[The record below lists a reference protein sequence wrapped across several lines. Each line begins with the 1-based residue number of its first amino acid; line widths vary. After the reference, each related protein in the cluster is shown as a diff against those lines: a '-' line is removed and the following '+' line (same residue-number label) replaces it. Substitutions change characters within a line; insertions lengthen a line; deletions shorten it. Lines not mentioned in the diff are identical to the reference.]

1 MKTDGKKPTL
11 KKKNHQAKKDK
22 QNNKRNQQKIPNHTY
37 AEN

>member
-11 KKKNHQAKKDK
+11 KKNTKQKKDK
-22 QNNKRNQQKIPNHTY
+22 QNNKRNQQEIPNHTH